1 MLKDKPNMYSGA
13 FSHLFNLQLNPNPD
27 LNDYHWVK
35 TEIIKIMEES
45 FPNSSHSE
53 EDLGDQKQYNFSIG
67 IFENLV
73 VDCCLNFDPN
83 DGLSIDY
90 QIFDSQI
97 SETLYLSK
105 TKL

>member
-1 MLKDKPNMYSGA
+1 MYSGA
-13 FSHLFNLQLNPNPD
+13 FSHLFNLHLNPNPD

-67 IFENLV
+67 IFENIV
-73 VDCCLNFDPN
+73 IDCCLNFDPK

-90 QIFDSQI
+90 QIFDHEI
-97 SETLYLSK
+97 HETIYLAI
-105 TKL
+105 TNL

>member
-13 FSHLFNLQLNPNPD
+13 FSPLFSLPLKPNPD
-27 LNDYHWVK
+27 LNDYHLVK
-35 TEIIKIMEES
+35 TEIIKIMEDS

-97 SETLYLSK
+97 SETLYLFR
-105 TKL
+105 TNL

>member
-13 FSHLFNLQLNPNPD
+13 FSHLLNLQLNPNPD

-73 VDCCLNFDPN
+73 IDCCLNFDPK

-90 QIFDSQI
+90 QIFDHEI
-97 SETLYLSK
+97 HETIYLAI
-105 TKL
+105 TNL

>member
-1 MLKDKPNMYSGA
+1 MDKTNMYSGA
-13 FSHLFNLQLNPNPD
+13 FSHLFNLHLNPNPD